1 MPSSSQPYADDWKPC
16 CDPMRATARLL
27 IPTLLLTACAQVGEL
42 SGGEKDSSAPR
53 LLRSIPE
60 QAGTGFSGDRI
71 LLEFDERIQLDR
83 VRDRLLVSPPLSTAP
98 TVRLSGARSVE
109 ILLNAPLEE
118 DRTYTFSIG
127 EAVKDL
133 TEGNQASGLDLVFS
147 TGDVL
152 DSLNLAGSVL
162 NAFSGRPEKD
172 VLVVAYLQGDT
183 ASFRSGRPL
192 YATRSDQLGQFVLR
206 HLRAGSYELHALRD
220 QNTNYRYDLPNEE
233 IALLDRAVVPGP
245 LDSTITAHVL
255 RLFPEPSTTQR
266 VREYRVEPDGAFRV
280 TLALPAQQAKL
291 RDIARTGGSLNWTTE
306 WSTRRDTVM
315 LWPSDTTALKEGNY
329 ELALDGVAVDTLRY
343 RPLGRMPFN
352 TSVRVR
358 TIDEGRDALV
368 KMISSRPIVSY
379 DTARMT
385 LSVDS
390 VPLAFTVERDSVD
403 QRTLTLR
410 SALRA
415 GDNAR
420 LTLLPK
426 AVRDIYGG
434 SNDTLVS
441 SLGRAADKATGTL
454 RIAIVTPT
462 ETSGSYILALMD
474 AQGRAVR
481 SDVLSNGGTTLT
493 WERIPPGTYE
503 VRCIADADL
512 NGRWDEGSLAA
523 RRMPEMVFRHP
534 DPVNVRAGWDLR
546 VDWVL
551 P

>member
-1 MPSSSQPYADDWKPC
+1 
-16 CDPMRATARLL
+16 MRATARLL
-27 IPTLLLTACAQVGEL
+27 IPSLLLTACAQVGDL
-42 SGGEKDSSAPR
+42 SGGEKDSTAPR

-60 QAGTGFSGDRI
+60 QASTGFNGDRI

-83 VRDRLLVSPPLSTAP
+83 VRDRLLVSPPLTTAP

-109 ILLNAPLEE
+109 IQLNSPLEE

-147 TGDVL
+147 TGDAL
-152 DSLNLAGSVL
+152 DSLTLVGAVL
-162 NAFSGRPEKD
+162 NAFNGNPEKD
-172 VLVVAYLQGDT
+172 VLVVAYTQGDT
-183 ASFRSGRPL
+183 SSFRSGRPL

-206 HLRAGSYELHALRD
+206 HLRAGSYDLHALRD
-220 QNTNYRYDLPNEE
+220 KNTNYRYDLPNEE
-233 IALLDRAVVPGP
+233 IALLDSAVVPGP
-245 LDSTITAHVL
+245 LDSTITEHLL
-255 RLFPEPSTTQR
+255 RLFLEPSATQR
-266 VREYRVEPDGAFRV
+266 VREFRVVPDGAFQV
-280 TLALPAQQAKL
+280 TLALAAQQAKV
-291 RDIARTGGSLNWTTE
+291 RDIARTGGSLNWTPE
-306 WSTRRDTVM
+306 WSGRRDTVL
-315 LWPSDTTALKEGNY
+315 LWPSDTTALKDGNY
-329 ELALDGVAVDTLRY
+329 ELALDGVVVDTLRY
-343 RPLGRMPFN
+343 RPMGRMPYN
-352 TSVRVR
+352 TSVRTR

-390 VPLAFTVERDSVD
+390 VPLAFTVEQDSVD

-410 SALRA
+410 STLRA

-441 SLGRAADKATGTL
+441 SVGRAADKATGTL
-454 RIAIVTPT
+454 RIAMVTPT
-462 ETSGSYILALMD
+462 EASGTYILALID
-474 AQGRAVR
+474 GQGRAVR
-481 SDVLSNGGTTLT
+481 SDAVNSDGATLT
-493 WERIPPGTYE
+493 WERVPPGTYE
-503 VRCIADADL
+503 VRCIVDANL

-523 RRMPEMVFRHP
+523 RRLPEMVFRHP

>member
-1 MPSSSQPYADDWKPC
+1 
-16 CDPMRATARLL
+16 MRATACLL
-27 IPTLLLTACAQVGEL
+27 IPILLLTACAQVGEL
-42 SGGEKDSSAPR
+42 SGGEKDSTAPR
-53 LLRSIPE
+53 LLRSTPE
-60 QAGTGFSGDRI
+60 QAGTGYNGDRI

-83 VRDRLLVSPPLSTAP
+83 VRDRLLVSPPLTTAP

-109 ILLNAPLEE
+109 IQLNAPLEE

-147 TGDVL
+147 TGDAL

-162 NAFSGRPEKD
+162 SAFNGTPEKD
-172 VLVVAYLQGDT
+172 VLVVAYAQGD
-183 ASFRSGRPL
+183 SSSLRSGKPL

-220 QNTNYRYDLPNEE
+220 KNTNYRYDLPNEE
-233 IALLDRAVVPGP
+233 IAMLDSAVIAGP
-245 LDSTITAHVL
+245 LDSTITAHAL
-255 RLFPEPSTTQR
+255 RLFLEPSATQR
-266 VREYRVEPDGAFRV
+266 VREYRVVPDGALQV
-280 TLALPAQQAKL
+280 TLTLPAQQAKV
-291 RDIARTGGSLNWTTE
+291 RDIARTGGSLDWTPE

-329 ELALDGVAVDTLRY
+329 ELTMDGMVVDTLRY
-343 RPLGRMPFN
+343 RPIGRMPFH
-352 TSVRVR
+352 TTLRIR
-358 TIDEGRDALV
+358 AIDEGRDALV
-368 KMISSRPIVSY
+368 KLISSRPIVSF

-390 VPLAFTVERDSVD
+390 VPLAFSVERDSVD

-426 AVRDIYGG
+426 AVRDIYNG

-441 SLGRAADKATGTL
+441 ALGRAAVKATGTL
-454 RIAIVTPT
+454 RIAMVTPT
-462 ETSGSYILALMD
+462 GTSGSYILALID
-474 AQGRAVR
+474 GQGRAVR
-481 SDVLSNGGTTLT
+481 SDVLTSEGATLT

-503 VRCIADADL
+503 VRCIADANL

-523 RRMPEMVFRHP
+523 RRLPELVFRHP

-546 VDWVL
+546 LDWVL